1 MALRLVVAP
10 LAERDLTDIAEFKSR
25 DSVQA
30 AHKVLVRIERVVD
43 LLLQRPFLGPA
54 VTKPK
59 REGLR
64 KMTVVPY
71 IIFYRI
77 AGDELQLVRVLH
89 SSRDLDD
96 EELFSA

>member
-1 MALRLVVAP
+1 VA
-10 LAERDLTDIAEFKSR
+10 
-25 DSVQA
+25 
-30 AHKVLVRIERVVD
+30 D

-54 VTKPK
+54 VTRPE
-59 REGLR
+59 RAGLR
-64 KMTVVPY
+64 KMTAVPY
-71 IIFYRI
+71 VIFYRV